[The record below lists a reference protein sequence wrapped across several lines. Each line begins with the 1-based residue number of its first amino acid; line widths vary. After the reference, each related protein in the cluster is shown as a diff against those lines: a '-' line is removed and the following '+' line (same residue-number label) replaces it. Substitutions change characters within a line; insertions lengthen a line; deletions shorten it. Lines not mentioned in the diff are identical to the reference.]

1 MSYTLAIDAMG
12 GDLGVSMVIPGTEL
26 ALKKTQVKGLRFL
39 LYGDAPAIQSE
50 LEKAPLLKACSEVIH
65 TDVIVTNYT
74 KPATAVRS
82 GRKSNLGMAIDAVR
96 DGRAHAVVSAGNT
109 GAYMA
114 LSKVILKTL
123 DGINRPAIPAVMPT
137 TNRHGRTIVL
147 DLGANIECSPLN
159 LVQFALMGEAFA
171 AKIFNIDRPTVGL
184 LNVGSEE
191 VKGHAGVQEAFQILR
206 GIHDF
211 NFHGFVE
218 GNDIMSGT
226 TDVVVTDGF
235 SGNIALKA
243 IEGTT
248 RFVRDLLKD
257 CMSSSWRGKLG
268 YLIAKPAFD
277 RVKQVSDARTYNGAV
292 FLGLRHIAVKSH
304 GGTDAVGFSNA
315 VGVAINM
322 VKSNFIESV
331 QARLTLLQI
340 QQEQAKQDQALKA
353 ESAPDT
359 NVLDIKAP
367 EQRDQT
373 SDKSPKLEQ
382 K

>member
-1 MSYTLAIDAMG
+1 MSFTLAIDAMG

-26 ALKKTQVKGLRFL
+26 ALKKTQVKDLRFL
-39 LYGDAPAIQSE
+39 LYGDAPSIQSA
-50 LEKAPLLKACSEVIH
+50 LETAPLLKACSEVIH
-65 TDVIVTNYT
+65 TYIIVTNFT
-74 KPATAVRS
+74 KPAVAVRN

-96 DGRAHAVVSAGNT
+96 EGRAHAVISAGNT

-114 LSKVILKTL
+114 LSKVLLKTL
-123 DGINRPAIPAVMPT
+123 DGINRPAIPAVLPT
-137 TNRHGRTIVL
+137 TSSHGRTIVL

-191 VKGHAGVQEAFQILR
+191 LKGHAGVQEAFQILR
-206 GIHDF
+206 DMSNL

-218 GNDIMSGT
+218 GDDIMAGT

-235 SGNIALKA
+235 SGNITLKA

-248 RFVRDLLKD
+248 RFVRHILQT

-277 RVKQVSDARTYNGAV
+277 RVKQISDARYYNGAV

-304 GGTDAVGFSNA
+304 GGTDAIGFANA

-331 QARLTLLQI
+331 QSRLTLLQT
-340 QQEQAKQDQALKA
+340 QQEQIKLDQAAPSEQVEILSTK
-353 ESAPDT
+353 ESSAP
-359 NVLDIKAP
+359 I
-367 EQRDQT
+367 
-373 SDKSPKLEQ
+373 SLEL
-382 K
+382 KK

>member
-1 MSYTLAIDAMG
+1 MSFTLAIDAMG

-26 ALKKTQVKGLRFL
+26 ALTKTQVKGLRFL
-39 LYGDAPAIQSE
+39 LYGDAPAIE
-50 LEKAPLLKACSEVIH
+50 KALEDAPLLRACSEVIH

-74 KPATAVRS
+74 KPAVAVRS

-96 DGRAHAVVSAGNT
+96 EGRAHAVVSAGNT

-114 LSKVILKTL
+114 LSKVLLKTL

-147 DLGANIECSPLN
+147 DLGANIECSSLN

-171 AKIFNIDRPTVGL
+171 AKVFNIDRPTVGL

-191 VKGHAGVQEAFQILR
+191 LKGHAGVQEAFQLLR
-206 GIHDF
+206 GIPNL

-218 GNDIMSGT
+218 GDDIMAGT

-248 RFVRDLLKD
+248 RFVRHLLHD

-277 RVKQVSDARTYNGAV
+277 RVKQVSDARYYNGAV

-304 GGTDAVGFSNA
+304 GGTDAIGFANA

-331 QARLTLLQI
+331 QARLTLLQT
-340 QQEQAKQDQALKA
+340 QQEQIKREQAEQA
-353 ESAPDT
+353 ESLNNMPSVEQ
-359 NVLDIKAP
+359 NLDEAKKQ
-367 EQRDQT
+367 EQI
-373 SDKSPKLEQ
+373 
-382 K
+382 